1 MLSST
6 TASSSA
12 SSHPYR
18 PASPCA
24 SRPRLRPVLAMAG
37 SDDPR
42 AAPARSVAV
51 VGAGVSGLAA
61 AYRLRKSGVNVTV
74 FEAADRAG
82 GKIRTNSEG
91 GFLWDEGANTMTEG
105 ELEASRLIDDLGLQ
119 DRQQYPNS
127 QHKRYIVKDGAP
139 ALIPSDPISLMKS
152 SVLSTKSKL
161 ALFLEPFLYKKS
173 KTRNSGKVSDGHL
186 SESVGSFFERH
197 FGREVVDYLI
207 DPFVAG
213 TSAGDPE
220 SLSIRHA
227 FPALWNLERKY
238 GSIIVGAILSK
249 LTAKGDPV
257 KTGSDSSGKRRNRRA
272 SFSFHGGMQSLI
284 NALHNEVGD
293 DNVKLGTEV
302 LSLACTFDGLP
313 ATGGWSI
320 SVDSK
325 DAGSKD
331 LVKNQ
336 TFDAVIMT
344 APLSNVQRMK
354 FGKCG
359 APFVLDFLPKV
370 DYLPLSLMVTA
381 FKKEDVKKPLE
392 GFGVLIPYKEQ
403 QKHGLKTLGTLFSS
417 MMFPDRAP
425 DDQYLY
431 TTFVGGSHN
440 RDLAGAPTSIL
451 KQLVTSDLKK
461 LLGVEGQ
468 PTFVKHIYWRNA
480 FPLYDR
486 DYNSVLEAIE
496 KMEHN
501 LPGFFYAGNNKDGLA
516 VGNVIASGSK
526 AADLAIS
533 YLESRTKHNYSH

>member
-1 MLSST
+1 LICYYLHHTQSFLIIFLT
-6 TASSSA
+6 TWYSFSLAFRFQHLFVINMVKSIFYVQLCFLIILCFSNHVTSFSFYA
-12 SSHPYR
+12 
-18 PASPCA
+18 
-24 SRPRLRPVLAMAG
+24 PR
-37 SDDPR
+37 
-42 AAPARSVAV
+42 
-51 VGAGVSGLAA
+51 
-61 AYRLRKSGVNVTV
+61 
-74 FEAADRAG
+74 
-82 GKIRTNSEG
+82 
-91 GFLWDEGANTMTEG
+91 
-105 ELEASRLIDDLGLQ
+105 
-119 DRQQYPNS
+119 
-127 QHKRYIVKDGAP
+127 
-139 ALIPSDPISLMKS
+139 
-152 SVLSTKSKL
+152 
-161 ALFLEPFLYKKS
+161 
-173 KTRNSGKVSDGHL
+173 
-186 SESVGSFFERH
+186 
-197 FGREVVDYLI
+197 
-207 DPFVAG
+207 
-213 TSAGDPE
+213 
-220 SLSIRHA
+220 
-227 FPALWNLERKY
+227 Y

>member
-1 MLSST
+1 
-6 TASSSA
+6 
-12 SSHPYR
+12 
-18 PASPCA
+18 
-24 SRPRLRPVLAMAG
+24 MAA

-42 AAPARSVAV
+42 GGRSVAV

-61 AYRLRKSGVNVTV
+61 AYRLRKRGVQVTV

-91 GFLWDEGANTMTEG
+91 GFIWDEGANTMTES

-119 DRQQYPNS
+119 GKQQYPNS

-139 ALIPSDPISLMKS
+139 TLIPSDPIALMKS
-152 SVLSTKSKL
+152 TVLSTKSKL
-161 ALFLEPFLYKKS
+161 KLFLEPFLYEKS
-173 KTRNSGKVSDGHL
+173 SRRTSGKVSDEHL
-186 SESVGSFFERH
+186 SESVASFFERH
-197 FGREVVDYLI
+197 FGKEVVDYLI

-213 TSAGDPE
+213 TSGGDPE

-227 FPALWNLERKY
+227 FPALWNLENKY
-238 GSIIVGAILSK
+238 GSVIAGAILSK
-249 LTAKGDPV
+249 LSTKGDSV
-257 KTGSDSSGKRRNRRA
+257 KTGGASPGKGRNKRV

-284 NALHNEVGD
+284 DALHNEVGD
-293 DNVKLGTEV
+293 GNVKLGTEV
-302 LSLACTFDGLP
+302 LSLACCCDGVSSS
-313 ATGGWSI
+313 GGWSI

-325 DAGSKD
+325 DAKGKD
-331 LVKNQ
+331 LRKNQ
-336 TFDAVIMT
+336 SFDAVIMT

-354 FGKCG
+354 FTKGG
-359 APFVLDFLPKV
+359 VPFVLDFLPKV

-425 DDQYLY
+425 NDQYLY
-431 TTFVGGSHN
+431 TSFIGGSHN
-440 RDLAGAPTSIL
+440 RDLAGAPTAVL
-451 KQLVTSDLKK
+451 KQLVTSDLRK

-468 PTFVKHIYWRNA
+468 PTFVKHVHWRNA
-480 FPLYDR
+480 FPLYGQNYDL
-486 DYNSVLEAIE
+486 VLEAIA
-496 KMEHN
+496 KMENN

-526 AADLAIS
+526 AADLVIS
-533 YLESRTKHNYSH
+533 YLESCTDQDN